1 MAPLG
6 LLTALEGILQT
17 AAGQAMET
25 TLLVAL
31 RLCLLCLGLSFL
43 LSKTVKTLEVPIE
56 KK

>member
-17 AAGQAMET
+17 AAAQAMET

-43 LSKTVKTLEVPIE
+43 LSKTVKTLEAPIE
-56 KK
+56 